1 MGDSLLFEGRTRS
14 KLTLPEASIELSRS
28 PLKNARLAVR
38 NRSRLELEEG
48 SEARVE
54 DSAEE
59 DEMNLSPKK
68 LGDKRSPSPSTSTD
82 WPRLKRFK
90 SSPKG
95 SDVEANIASKPA
107 HSRHLSDSTLI
118 VAKTRRK
125 RSATT
130 SKPKSS
136 SSSTTRRQS
145 PAVLPPQKER
155 ARSVPVFPSFRD
167 FPVIDINDIPT
178 SPTRRR
184 PPTWE
189 PKLRITSGSLFPQS
203 QTLESIPDETGEE
216 QEATVGAARG
226 VVAEISVDA
235 PLPATP
241 RQTDVLA
248 VPADIHAVPLTPLT
262 PLPETPFFKKVTEN
276 VDNTEDRFTA
286 SDEGGALFRKEKLK
300 AASETT
306 SIEAVVPAKD
316 TRSRLPRPTNA
327 TASSSKTNLKG
338 LVPLKATSSRPTAL
352 RGQETN
358 AFDVLMGR
366 SGKTKAKEK
375 KSTDMAETSMH
386 LSGVNVDKTTEF
398 GKVTKQKKGSDMKGK
413 GKNGANVE
421 AKSGSTSTIIGKMR
435 PRTKPDVKKPAVP
448 HIFLEDEGEDVPG
461 ELSNVGK
468 IPGSP
473 AYPLQP
479 LPTRNSPSPV
489 EFGAFPPKS
498 SSPDIE
504 ERLIGV
510 DEAILTMDDVEMKG
524 VDEITVERQPA
535 IDTNVEPRVPS
546 PLFSEPPTTAPSPL
560 FSEPGHR
567 EDEYPKDGAYDE
579 HVDTTNKPDGTARI
593 YNEPIEIEPPS
604 HTLSTLEVRSSP
616 SLEINSRT
624 RRQKVARPPLPPRTT
639 RSASSKV
646 PTKESTT
653 SGRTKKVLVSRKAGK
668 KAANKAVASS
678 EVEVASSAV
687 ASSSSTDLP
696 GLKEPPAYV
705 DISKP
710 QTLPVFTD
718 DGEPLSEL
726 SDLPEDYLDVE
737 LPLKGDGGED
747 VEMEAPLNTA
757 EFDVAFTKSR
767 MKASSD
773 EKLSIRL
780 SPKRKLPRG
789 LKSEEAAPEGPSASF
804 SVVSPPSPSS
814 SSKAP
819 LSVRSTR
826 SSKKSAIPVPITPA
840 RPKASIFKSPAA
852 PSIKPSSAPSSP
864 TKLTKSYS
872 MFSYVP
878 VMPHL
883 INSDTSVL
891 GRLDHALAAL
901 SKPPPAWEPTR
912 SKTSMGFNRDD
923 PDSSIEFEAGSMD
936 GVLEKGKKKSIS
948 TVGLGRPSTSKAS
961 TTSSNGHASNSKPAS
976 SMSSSSSVLGKSKMS
991 QFLPVGTGPGLKKNK
1006 TAAVMRGGRLGMPM
1020 QPGTGN
1026 RFPVGPGSLG
1036 SRGKKASQRTTLPS
1050 VVASPVKGGGSVH
1063 EGNDVEMS
1071 DGEAT
1076 RLDISMSGNQSD
1088 MDISELE
1095 AIGGGIRDGKARETG
1110 NSLTMNRHPVAL
1122 SQSMSAL
1129 PNTTTMELMGPPPPP
1144 ISPPRRA
1151 GLRSSS
1157 SSYPSSGNASQ
1168 PQAPP
1173 KFVPELTVL
1182 EGCTVFVDVWMS
1194 DGQDTSSLYID
1205 IAKNLGARV
1214 VKRIGPQ
1221 CTHVVYTSGR
1231 ERTVDQ
1237 YFALD
1242 EAKRPKAVGAS
1253 WLRDCKQAA
1262 ARLDE
1267 ERYLVDLEEHKPDPT
1282 SNIFSLKGDKD
1293 KRHKRRQSYIPKFC
1307 GTDDNGTEDGDISID
1322 ESNTSMVDDEM
1333 TPLERARL
1341 RQSTAGSSS
1350 SHK

>member
-1 MGDSLLFEGRTRS
+1 
-14 KLTLPEASIELSRS
+14 
-28 PLKNARLAVR
+28 
-38 NRSRLELEEG
+38 
-48 SEARVE
+48 
-54 DSAEE
+54 
-59 DEMNLSPKK
+59 
-68 LGDKRSPSPSTSTD
+68 
-82 WPRLKRFK
+82 
-90 SSPKG
+90 
-95 SDVEANIASKPA
+95 
-107 HSRHLSDSTLI
+107 
-118 VAKTRRK
+118 
-125 RSATT
+125 
-130 SKPKSS
+130 
-136 SSSTTRRQS
+136 
-145 PAVLPPQKER
+145 
-155 ARSVPVFPSFRD
+155 
-167 FPVIDINDIPT
+167 
-178 SPTRRR
+178 
-184 PPTWE
+184 
-189 PKLRITSGSLFPQS
+189 
-203 QTLESIPDETGEE
+203 
-216 QEATVGAARG
+216 
-226 VVAEISVDA
+226 
-235 PLPATP
+235 
-241 RQTDVLA
+241 
-248 VPADIHAVPLTPLT
+248 
-262 PLPETPFFKKVTEN
+262 
-276 VDNTEDRFTA
+276 
-286 SDEGGALFRKEKLK
+286 
-300 AASETT
+300 
-306 SIEAVVPAKD
+306 
-316 TRSRLPRPTNA
+316 
-327 TASSSKTNLKG
+327 
-338 LVPLKATSSRPTAL
+338 
-352 RGQETN
+352 
-358 AFDVLMGR
+358 
-366 SGKTKAKEK
+366 
-375 KSTDMAETSMH
+375 
-386 LSGVNVDKTTEF
+386 
-398 GKVTKQKKGSDMKGK
+398 
-413 GKNGANVE
+413 
-421 AKSGSTSTIIGKMR
+421 MR
-435 PRTKPDVKKPAVP
+435 
-448 HIFLEDEGEDVPG
+448 
-461 ELSNVGK
+461 
-468 IPGSP
+468 
-473 AYPLQP
+473 P
-479 LPTRNSPSPV
+479 LPTRNSPSPL
-489 EFGAFPPKS
+489 EFGALPPKS

-510 DEAILTMDDVEMKG
+510 DEAILTMDDVKMKG
-524 VDEITVERQPA
+524 ADEITVERHPARNDSLPA
-535 IDTNVEPRVPS
+535 IDTNVVPRVPS

-567 EDEYPKDGAYDE
+567 EDEYPKDGAHDE
-579 HVDTTNKPDGTARI
+579 HVDTMDKPDVTARI
-593 YNEPIEIEPPS
+593 YDEPMEIEPHSPS
-604 HTLSTLEVRSSP
+604 LTTLEVRSSP

-653 SGRTKKVLVSRKAGK
+653 SGRTKKVPVSRKAGK

-678 EVEVASSAV
+678 EVADVAPSAV
-687 ASSSSTDLP
+687 ASSSSIDLS
-696 GLKEPPAYV
+696 GHKESPADV
-705 DISKP
+705 DISNP

-747 VEMEAPLNTA
+747 VEMEAPSDTA
-757 EFDVAFTKSR
+757 ESR
-767 MKASSD
+767 MKPSGD
-773 EKLSIRL
+773 EKNSIRF
-780 SPKRKLPRG
+780 SPKRKSPRG
-789 LKSEEAAPEGPSASF
+789 LKSEEAAPEGASASF
-804 SVVSPPSPSS
+804 SVVSPPSPNSTS
-814 SSKAP
+814 TAP
-819 LSVRSTR
+819 LSARSTR

-840 RPKASIFKSPAA
+840 RPKSSIFKSPAA
-852 PSIKPSSAPSSP
+852 PGIKPGSAPSSP

-891 GRLDHALAAL
+891 ARLDHALAAL
-901 SKPPPAWEPTR
+901 SKPPPAREPTR
-912 SKTSMGFNRDD
+912 PKTSMGFNRDD
-923 PDSSIEFEAGSMD
+923 PDSSIEFEGGSTD
-936 GVLEKGKKKSIS
+936 GVLEKGKRKSIS

-961 TTSSNGHASNSKPAS
+961 TATSNGHASNSKPAS
-976 SMSSSSSVLGKSKMS
+976 SMSSSSELLAQSKMS
-991 QFLPVGTGPGLKKNK
+991 QFLPVGTGPGLKKKNK
-1006 TAAVMRGGRLGMPM
+1006 TAVVMRGGLLGMSM
-1020 QPGTGN
+1020 QTGTGN

-1050 VVASPVKGGGSVH
+1050 VVASPVKGGGYVH
-1063 EGNDVEMS
+1063 QDNDVEMS

-1076 RLDISMSGNQSD
+1076 KLDISMSGNQSD

-1095 AIGGGIRDGKARETG
+1095 AVMGGSREGKAREMG
-1110 NSLTMNRHPVAL
+1110 NGLNRPPVTL

-1144 ISPPRRA
+1144 TSPPRRA

-1157 SSYPSSGNASQ
+1157 SSYPSSGNTSQ

-1231 ERTVDQ
+1231 ERTVEQ

-1253 WLRDCKQAA
+1253 WLRDCRQAA

-1282 SNIFSLKGDKD
+1282 SNFFSLKGDKD

-1350 SHK
+1350 HK